1 MAHLG
6 IDITTHL
13 FLALYP
19 AAAFFF
25 IELAA
30 RFAKI
35 VPYRKYII
43 QGLSAVAFAIAYFV
57 VIDGTGIAIMLLIL
71 APILF
76 AYARRVKEN
85 PTIR

>member
-35 VPYRKYII
+35 VPYRKYVI
-43 QGLSAVAFAIAYFV
+43 QGLSAIAFAIAYLV
-57 VIDGTGIAIMLLIL
+57 VIDGTGIAIILLIL
-71 APILF
+71 APLLF
-76 AYARRVKEN
+76 AYARRAKEN

>member
-1 MAHLG
+1 MGHLG

-25 IELAA
+25 IELGA

-35 VPYRKYII
+35 LPYRKYII
-43 QGLSAVAFAIAYFV
+43 QGISAVAFAIAYLV
-57 VIDGTGIAIMLLIL
+57 VIDATGIAIMLLIL
-71 APILF
+71 GPILF